1 MITTRSKTKLKLW
14 TLLLLNQSNL
24 WPSET
29 KQWFHHY
36 WCWTK
41 LSITDMHCTVRVR
54 TQFWKFEV
62 GSLLISSRDEGY
74 RQFYWTRFFYSP
86 PSTEVVESER
96 GNCVTQLKLDTV
108 EKLSSSIFCCLCV
121 CEASVTPDQISTFSN
136 IYRHTSPL
144 LTQYNI

>member
-41 LSITDMHCTVRVR
+41 LSITDMHCTIRVR
-54 TQFWKFEV
+54 TQCWKFEV

-96 GNCVTQLKLDTV
+96 GNSVR
-108 EKLSSSIFCCLCV
+108 LSVYSKTGTESPNEQGNCWTKHCEIIFFVKKWSKPKSL
-121 CEASVTPDQISTFSN
+121 S
-136 IYRHTSPL
+136 HPL
-144 LTQYNI
+144 YSDI